1 MTSKR
6 PIVLAAAAA
15 AALMLSACSGS
26 GSGGQNPAPST
37 GDSTAPATVTW
48 STWGSPS
55 ELKRYEEF
63 NTKFMAKHPNITV
76 KLQSVPSYSDYHAK
90 LLAQLTSRTAP
101 DVFYVGDDKI
111 GQFVDSGA
119 LMDVTDV
126 LKAPNAVA
134 PFDAFNPATFGAATS
149 NDAVFAAPNDVNP
162 DALWYDKTA
171 LKDAGITEDPAT
183 LAAEGKWTTDAFL
196 SINAKLKAKGK
207 TGTMFWN
214 YWATHYGW
222 ISSQGGKS
230 YDGDTFVANTDPKS
244 VAAVDQ
250 LGKLFQDKTFVVAD
264 TLPSGAG
271 ADSVFISHKAGFF
284 AQGRYTIGTIK
295 EAGDPD
301 NYDIVDWP
309 SPDGTPPSTGLAA
322 SYLAINAGTK
332 VPDAAKVFW
341 SEFLSAEGQKIR
353 LSGGGNAVPSIKGAD
368 DVVLDG
374 YPAHAQTFLDMRDR
388 GFVNYAAEARVPGL
402 SSDIAEK
409 MFLPLYQGKATAQQ
423 TLDGVADLIAKAK

>member
-149 NDAVFAAPNDVNP
+149 NDGIFAAPNDVNP

-196 SINAKLKAKGK
+196 SMNAKLKAKGK
-207 TGTMFWN
+207 TGTMF
-214 YWATHYGW
+214 
-222 ISSQGGKS
+222 
-230 YDGDTFVANTDPKS
+230 
-244 VAAVDQ
+244 
-250 LGKLFQDKTFVVAD
+250 
-264 TLPSGAG
+264 
-271 ADSVFISHKAGFF
+271 
-284 AQGRYTIGTIK
+284 
-295 EAGDPD
+295 
-301 NYDIVDWP
+301 
-309 SPDGTPPSTGLAA
+309 
-322 SYLAINAGTK
+322 
-332 VPDAAKVFW
+332 
-341 SEFLSAEGQKIR
+341 
-353 LSGGGNAVPSIKGAD
+353 
-368 DVVLDG
+368 
-374 YPAHAQTFLDMRDR
+374 
-388 GFVNYAAEARVPGL
+388 
-402 SSDIAEK
+402 
-409 MFLPLYQGKATAQQ
+409 
-423 TLDGVADLIAKAK
+423 

>member
-6 PIVLAAAAA
+6 PLVLAATLAAAA
-15 AALMLSACSGS
+15 LTLSACSGS
-26 GSGGQNPAPST
+26 NSGNQQPAPSA
-37 GDSTAPATVTW
+37 GDTAAPATVVW

-63 NTKFMAKHPNITV
+63 NKAFMKKYPHITV

-90 LLAQLTSRTAP
+90 LLAQLTSKTAP
-101 DVFYVGDDKI
+101 DAFYVGDDKI

-119 LMDVTDV
+119 LLDVTEV
-126 LKAPNAVA
+126 LKAPNAIA
-134 PFDAFNPATFGAATS
+134 PFDKFNPATFGAATMD
-149 NDAVFAAPNDVNP
+149 DAIYAAPNDVNP

-183 LAAEGKWTTDAFL
+183 LAAEGKWTTEKFL
-196 SINAKLKAKGK
+196 SMNAKLKDKGK

-230 YDGDTFVANTDPKS
+230 YDGDNFVANTDPTS

-250 LGKLFQDKTFVVAD
+250 LGKLFQNKTFVVAD

-284 AQGRYTIGTIK
+284 AQGRYTIGTLK
-295 EAGDPD
+295 KAGKPE

-309 SPDGTPPSTGLAA
+309 SPDGKPPSTGLAA
-322 SYLAINAGTK
+322 SYLAINAATK
-332 VPDAAKVFW
+332 VPDATKLFW
-341 SEFLSAEGQKIR
+341 SEYLSAEGQKIR
-353 LSGGGNAVPSIKGAD
+353 LAGGGNAVPSIQGAD
-368 DVVLDG
+368 EVVLDG

-402 SSDIAEK
+402 SESISK
-409 MFLPLYQGKATAQQ
+409 KFLELYQGKATAQE
-423 TLDGVADLIAKAK
+423 TLDAAADLVAKEK